1 MIANLQKLGLN
12 IKEAQ
17 LYMAAMELG
26 VASPVSTIA
35 KKAGINRTTAY
46 DILDQLVQKGIVIS
60 QNKRGNRYYEALPPA
75 KIIAYLKE
83 QSEKYARLANEA
95 DEILP
100 ELTTHYHASG
110 RPKVYFYEGEEG
122 LIRVYEET
130 LNSTEEI
137 LAYASDQVNQEA
149 IPWYFPKYY
158 KRRAAKKIPIRA
170 LFPDTPK
177 DRERHGLDNQELR
190 RSRLLPLDKLD
201 FTPEINLF
209 DNKIMIAD
217 WKEMLGI
224 IIESKEI
231 AKAFK
236 QTFELAWEAA
246 EKYSD
251 QIDKEIQQTKEK
263 KMKSNRRRTQKK
275 KGTGTKVHGSKKR

>member
-1 MIANLQKLGLN
+1 
-12 IKEAQ
+12 
-17 LYMAAMELG
+17 MAAMELG

-75 KIIAYLKE
+75 KIVAYLKE
-83 QSEKYARLANEA
+83 QSEKYERLANEA
-95 DEILP
+95 SEILP

-130 LNSTEEI
+130 LNSSEEI
-137 LAYASDQVNQEA
+137 LAYASDQTNQEA

-177 DRERHGLDNQELR
+177 DRERHSLDSQELR
-190 RSRLLPLDKLD
+190 RSRLLPLDKLN
-201 FTPEINLF
+201 FTPEINFF

-246 EKYSD
+246 EKYSE
-251 QIDKEIQQTKEK
+251 QIEKEITIKEK
-263 KMKSNRRRTQKK
+263 KAHAQKK
-275 KGTGTKVHGSKKR
+275 KGTGTKVYGSKKR